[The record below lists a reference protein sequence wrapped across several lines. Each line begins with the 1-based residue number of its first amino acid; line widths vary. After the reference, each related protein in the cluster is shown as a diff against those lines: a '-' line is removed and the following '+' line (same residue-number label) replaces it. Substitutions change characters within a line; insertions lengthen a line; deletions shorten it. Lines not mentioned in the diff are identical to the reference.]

1 MVGKRSH
8 CRVRDEESDKESDKE
23 NSHVETGPGQDEGAV
38 RDVIFFLL
46 LLSLMR
52 GAGRKSLKGEGRE
65 WEEKFLASGTPR
77 AGLCHSGTLAS
88 ACVLRMSSKSSCP
101 EFT

>member
-1 MVGKRSH
+1 M
-8 CRVRDEESDKESDKE
+8 
-23 NSHVETGPGQDEGAV
+23 
-38 RDVIFFLL
+38 IFLLL

-65 WEEKFLASGTPR
+65 REEKLPASGTPR
-77 AGLCHSGTLAS
+77 VGLCHSGTSAS
-88 ACVLRMSSKSSCP
+88 ACVLDLSSKSSCP